1 MLEKRVQQQACK
13 YDSNINI
20 CLRYW
25 APTAKR
31 GGLTSAARSVPL
43 FYMDT
48 ILATASFFAHSTRLS
63 RRLVRVSA
71 DSQGVPVICLYRAE
85 FPLYSEQIP
94 FRITAVH

>member
-1 MLEKRVQQQACK
+1 MLEKRVQQASVRK

-25 APTAKR
+25 ATAKR
-31 GGLTSAARSVPL
+31 GGLTSAARLVAL

-48 ILATASFFAHSTRLS
+48 ILATASFFARSTRLS
-63 RRLVRVSA
+63 RPRFRR
-71 DSQGVPVICLYRAE
+71 QGVPVICFYRAE

>member
-25 APTAKR
+25 ATAKR
-31 GGLTSAARSVPL
+31 GGLTSGARLVPL

-63 RRLVRVSA
+63 RRSGRVSA
-71 DSQGVPVICLYRAE
+71 DRQGLPVICFYRAE

-94 FRITAVH
+94 FRITAVVH